1 MNHAHQRQ
9 QPARPTDATLFGW
22 RKRNDRALKPNTSRT
37 PTHFL
42 FVVRPGTCSLS
53 WKWRSPDR
61 RRTHKQDPLSLCS
74 WHFFTSLASHHSSGR
89 NQSLS
94 HPVLGS
100 WKTICRTQVTWV
112 KVVAKRKKKLRN
124 IGKPS
129 GNHAFMQCRDC
140 QALKSI
146 PGPCM
151 GSEVAYLPCL
161 QKSWRCPDRIRICS
175 QPAPT
180 SSLHVTISDHLK
192 MRAFLLFTVGL

>member
-1 MNHAHQRQ
+1 MEKNLLLSDSASLLTQIDDLHTPVACLSSHVALASAFWTAIDFAMNHAHQRQ

-22 RKRNDRALKPNTSRT
+22 RKRNDRTLKPNTSRT

-74 WHFFTSLASHHSSGR
+74 WHFFTSLASHHSCGR

-129 GNHAFMQCRDC
+129 GNHAFM
-140 QALKSI
+140 
-146 PGPCM
+146 
-151 GSEVAYLPCL
+151 
-161 QKSWRCPDRIRICS
+161 
-175 QPAPT
+175 
-180 SSLHVTISDHLK
+180 
-192 MRAFLLFTVGL
+192 